1 MNQKPSVGF
10 LDSPS
15 QLSMASRFNHHT
27 LTPLNSGVLWTS
39 QTIQQHIAFCIHLT
53 LLALLPRTW
62 TLFMLLTPRREGGMV
77 LGAPATRSSM
87 ALPCAKNGTQDYE
100 SGPGWL
106 AGFLLLDHLAVVP
119 PNLTRQARLEYG
131 KSLEKFCP
139 WDEYPPLGSYHI
151 LILPH
156 LSWLLALNLINSDEA
171 EGVALCKRR
180 HRRHRGLL
188 DFAKWSGCLCTS
200 LD

>member
-1 MNQKPSVGF
+1 
-10 LDSPS
+10 
-15 QLSMASRFNHHT
+15 
-27 LTPLNSGVLWTS
+27 
-39 QTIQQHIAFCIHLT
+39 
-53 LLALLPRTW
+53 
-62 TLFMLLTPRREGGMV
+62 MLLTPRREGGIA

-119 PNLTRQARLEYG
+119 PNLTRQARLEYD

-139 WDEYPPLGSYHI
+139 WDEYPPLASYRI

-156 LSWLLALNLINSDEA
+156 LSWLLALKLINA
-171 EGVALCKRR
+171 G
-180 HRRHRGLL
+180 G
-188 DFAKWSGCLCTS
+188 
-200 LD
+200 